1 MSLTCACQSHN
12 LREHNSSG
20 EGRPLPSVRACVR
33 ACVHAEGDEWVRKK
47 RLVLPLVRTPHS
59 GRVKSYPGGKDESI
73 VGLVAGKFFALP
85 TA

>member
-1 MSLTCACQSHN
+1 MPVSLII
-12 LREHNSSG
+12 SG
-20 EGRPLPSVRACVR
+20 NITHRGKAGVCPGSQRACVGV
-33 ACVHAEGDEWVRKK
+33 CVYAEGDEWVRKK
-47 RLVLPLVRTPHS
+47 RLVLPLVRTPRS